1 MAKME
6 FMREGEKYEYDT
18 NIRSDEVVG
27 HPVRM
32 TSYHSVVDP
41 TWSVDYILD
50 VQEAEREV
58 GHEICGA
65 PKDSGFPCKKY
76 PTRNETEP
84 FPNEIG
90 RCEIHRPSLDTPT
103 EIILSSEASITERMP
118 TQIISPTARRIMNI
132 ADNIYLG
139 CGNCNIRER
148 CNRVGENKGRCI
160 IEKEMFESMLSELN
174 TEGVLETFADQAIA
188 ISTADTLIKMIRTS
202 IHEAH
207 YGLIESLAV
216 GTAQYNVKLK
226 ELLYKGLKILGV
238 DRKTRITV
246 RHKDGRI
253 EGFGG
258 SIAKALSGVDIKE
271 IEIAAARYKVEDK
284 KLKRAGLPIGLDGKE
299 IKDDVPFEEE
309 V

>member
-6 FMREGEKYEYDT
+6 YMRDGEKYEYDT
-18 NIRSDEVVG
+18 EIRDDHVVG

-32 TSYHSVVDP
+32 TSYHSVIDP
-41 TWSVDYILD
+41 TWSVNYILD
-50 VQEAEREV
+50 VQEAEREA
-58 GHEICGA
+58 GREICGA
-65 PKDSGFPCKKY
+65 PKNDGFPCKKY
-76 PTRNETEP
+76 PITNDEEL

-90 RCEIHRPSLDTPT
+90 RCELHRSSMNRDTDL
-103 EIILSSEASITERMP
+103 IVSEAAIIERMP
-118 TQIISPTARRIMNI
+118 TRIGSPTARRIMNI
-132 ADNIYLG
+132 ADNLFLG

-148 CNRVGENKGRCI
+148 CSRVGENNGRCI

-207 YGLIESLAV
+207 YGLTESLAR
-216 GTAQYNVKLK
+216 GTAQYNTKLK
-226 ELLYKGLKILGV
+226 ELLYKGLKLLGV

-246 RHKDGRI
+246 KHKNGRI
-253 EGFGG
+253 QTFGG

-271 IEIAAARYKVEDK
+271 IEVAAARYKVE
-284 KLKRAGLPIGLDGKE
+284 KRERKRTGPPVGIDGKV
-299 IKDDVPFEEE
+299 IKDDVPFEKEA
-309 V
+309 

>member
-6 FMREGEKYEYDT
+6 YMRDGERYEYDPE
-18 NIRSDEVVG
+18 IRDDDVVG

-41 TWSVDYILD
+41 TWSLDYILD
-50 VQEAEREV
+50 VQEAEREA
-58 GHEICGA
+58 GREICGA
-65 PKDSGFPCKKY
+65 PKNNGFPCKKY
-76 PTRNETEP
+76 PITNDEEP

-90 RCEIHRPSLDTPT
+90 RCELHRPSMNRNTDLMV
-103 EIILSSEASITERMP
+103 SEASIIERVP
-118 TQIISPTARRIMNI
+118 THIVSPTARRIMNI
-132 ADNIYLG
+132 ADNIFLG

-148 CNRVGENKGRCI
+148 CNRVGENNGRCI

-207 YGLIESLAV
+207 YGLTESLAR
-216 GTAQYNVKLK
+216 GTAQYNTKLK
-226 ELLYKGLKILGV
+226 ELLYKGLKLLGV
-238 DRKTRITV
+238 DRRTRITV
-246 RHKDGRI
+246 KHRNGRVQV
-253 EGFGG
+253 FGG

-271 IEIAAARYKVEDK
+271 IQIASARYKVK
-284 KLKRAGLPIGLDGKE
+284 KREPKRTGPPIGIDGE
-299 IKDDVPFEEE
+299 VIKDDVPFEKEA
-309 V
+309 